1 MHMVAEISHT
11 ANDELVEK
19 IVEISGERP
28 FDCYQCGNCSAGCP
42 SVKEM
47 DLLPNQV
54 VRHMQL
60 GISGEI
66 RDCRSM
72 WVCAACTMCH
82 ARCPK
87 GVDISKIMEALRVVR
102 LREVGAKPRIDV
114 TDFTEDY
121 LERAPQ
127 IAMVSGYRK
136 FLPL

>member
-1 MHMVAEISHT
+1 MKNHISQHRLKSEYVKKAAEISGQ
-11 ANDELVEK
+11 N
-19 IVEISGERP
+19 
-28 FDCYQCGNCSAGCP
+28 FFNCYQCGNCSAGCP
-42 SVKEM
+42 SVEEM

-54 VRHMQL
+54 VRYLQL
-60 GISGEI
+60 GLEEEVKA
-66 RDCRSM
+66 CKSM

-87 GVDISKIMEALRVVR
+87 GVDISKIMEALRVLY

-114 TDFTEDY
+114 TDFSEEY

-127 IAMVSGYRK
+127 IAMISAYRK

>member
-1 MHMVAEISHT
+1 MVSVISHDQAQDEFVTKVAEIS
-11 ANDELVEK
+11 
-19 IVEISGERP
+19 GEN
-28 FDCYQCGNCSAGCP
+28 FFNCYQCGNCSAGCP
-42 SVKEM
+42 SVNEM

-54 VRHMQL
+54 VRYLQL
-60 GISGEI
+60 GFTDEV
-66 RDCRSM
+66 RECRSI

-87 GVDISKIMEALRVVR
+87 GVDISKIMEALRVLR
-102 LREVGAKPRIDV
+102 LREVGATARIDV
-114 TDFTEDY
+114 TDFSEDY